1 MPHMK
6 RMHALLVVVLV
17 ALTVVAGQAAQD
29 PPPVPQPVPQE
40 RQKHPQIAKLEQAI
54 AGKESLPAEQ
64 VFKNI
69 QTFKGMPAGRVLAIM
84 EQAFV
89 PNLGVNCSH
98 CHIPGQWEL
107 DEKNPKKIARS
118 MWTMRAEWQDEV
130 RKASGNEK
138 AVVTCYTCHKGQ
150 AKPAFAPAK

>member
-1 MPHMK
+1 MK
-6 RMHALLVVVLV
+6 RMQPLAVLL
-17 ALTVVAGQAAQD
+17 LTGVTMAGVAAQD
-29 PPPVPQPVPQE
+29 PPAPPPAPQD

-54 AGKESLPAEQ
+54 AGKENLPADE

-69 QTFKGMPAGRVLAIM
+69 QTFKGMPAIRVLAIM

-89 PNLGVNCSH
+89 PNLGVNCSY
-98 CHIPGQWEL
+98 CHTPGQWEL
-107 DEKNPKKIARS
+107 DDKNPKKIARN
-118 MWTMRAEWQDEV
+118 MWTMRAEWQGEV
-130 RKASGNEK
+130 RKASGNDK

>member
-1 MPHMK
+1 MPHMT
-6 RMHALLVVVLV
+6 RTHPLIVIILVVMTLAVD
-17 ALTVVAGQAAQD
+17 ASQD
-29 PPPVPQPVPQE
+29 PPPPAQPAPQE
-40 RQKHPQIAKLEQAI
+40 RQKHPQIAKLEAAI
-54 AGKESLPAEQ
+54 AGKETLPAEE

-84 EQAFV
+84 EQALV

-98 CHIPGQWEL
+98 CHVPGQWDL
-107 DEKNPKKIARS
+107 DDKTPKNIARN
-118 MWTMRAEWQDEV
+118 MWMMRGEWQEEA

-150 AKPAFAPAK
+150 AKPAFAPAR

>member
-1 MPHMK
+1 MK
-6 RMHALLVVVLV
+6 RIQPLFVLMLTAVTV
-17 ALTVVAGQAAQD
+17 AAASAAQD
-29 PPPVPQPVPQE
+29 PPPAAPAAPQE

-54 AGKESLPAEQ
+54 AGKENLPAEE

-69 QTFKGMPAGRVLAIM
+69 QTFKGMPAIRVLAIM

-89 PNLGVNCSH
+89 PNLGVNCSY
-98 CHIPGQWEL
+98 CHTPGQWEL
-107 DEKNPKKIARS
+107 DDKNPKKIARN
-118 MWTMRAEWQDEV
+118 MWTMRAEWQEEA

-150 AKPAFAPAK
+150 AKPAFAPAR

>member
-1 MPHMK
+1 MK
-6 RMHALLVVVLV
+6 YTQPLLVVVLV
-17 ALTVVAGQAAQD
+17 ALTAISGRATQD
-29 PPPVPQPVPQE
+29 PPPAAPPAPQE

-98 CHIPGQWEL
+98 CHVPGQWEL
-107 DEKNPKKIARS
+107 DDKNPKNIARS
-118 MWTMRAEWQDEV
+118 MWTMRAEWQEEV

-150 AKPAFAPAK
+150 AKPAFAPVK

>member
-1 MPHMK
+1 MPLMK
-6 RMHALLVVVLV
+6 STRPLVVVLLMAV
-17 ALTVVAGQAAQD
+17 AAGAGHAQD
-29 PPPVPQPVPQE
+29 PPAAQPPGQE
-40 RQKHPQIAKLEQAI
+40 REKHPQIAKLEQAI
-54 AGKESLPAEQ
+54 AGKENLPAEQ

-69 QTFKGMPAGRVLAIM
+69 QTFTGMPASRVLAIM

-98 CHIPGQWEL
+98 CHTPGQWEL
-107 DEKNPKKIARS
+107 DDKNPKKIARN
-118 MWTMRAEWQDEV
+118 MWAMRAEWQEEV